1 MTRDDL
7 PRNRKNKLYHMKKT
21 VFIILTVFAVQMH
34 LSISSSAQTVKG
46 YNDAEYKKGKTT
58 ALFNG
63 DNLDGWYV
71 FLRDR
76 GRDNDPK
83 QVFTVQDNMIK
94 ISGEEWGCIT
104 TEKEYKNYKIAVEFK
119 WGEETHGTRADKAR
133 DSGLL
138 VHSKGKDGAYSGI
151 WMNSIEVQIIE
162 GGTGDFIVVGDGT
175 DKFQISSPVAEEM
188 QGSSHVF
195 QPGGDLVT
203 INRGRINWWGRDPGW
218 KDAIDFRGAKD
229 VEKPVGEWN
238 LLECIV
244 VGDDVTVYLN
254 GTLVNHATNV
264 KPKKGRIQIQS
275 EGAEMWVRKAELTS
289 LSKMN

>member
-1 MTRDDL
+1 
-7 PRNRKNKLYHMKKT
+7 MKKT
-21 VFIILTVFAVQMH
+21 LLFVLAAFALQLH
-34 LSISSSAQTVKG
+34 LSITGIAQTIKG
-46 YNDAEYKKGKTT
+46 YNDAEYKEGKTT

-63 DNLDGWYV
+63 ENLDGWYV
-71 FLRDR
+71 FLKDR
-76 GRDNDPK
+76 GRDNDPLN
-83 QVFTVQDNMIK
+83 VFTVEDGMIR
-94 ISGEEWGCIT
+94 ITGEEWGCIT

-119 WGEETHGTRADKAR
+119 WGGETHGTRADKAR

-138 VHSKGKDGAYSGI
+138 VHSKGKDGAFSGT

-175 DKFQISSPVAEEM
+175 DKFQISSPAATEM

-195 QPGGDLVT
+195 QQGGDLAT

-218 KDAIDFRGAKD
+218 KDVIDFRGSKD

-238 LLECIV
+238 LLESIV
-244 VGDDVTVYLN
+244 VGDEVTVFLN
-254 GTLVNHATNV
+254 GVLVNHATDV
-264 KPKKGRIQIQS
+264 KPKKGRLQIQS

-289 LSKMN
+289 LSKIKK